1 MGSAVGPSAL
11 AVTAR
16 RAGDVPRTLARCLGP
31 LVLILLATTWPLSDF
46 QDHPHW
52 DEVEWIPFTH
62 YFGPFDLV
70 ANVALFVPLGVAIG
84 WKGTTPR
91 RVLWALAWG
100 IACSLTVEFAQVFSH
115 NRSATVADVVTNA
128 TGAWLGA
135 RWAVRRQSALSALPS
150 HDGDELRAT

>member
-1 MGSAVGPSAL
+1 VGFADGSSAF
-11 AVTAR
+11 AAPAR
-16 RAGDVPRTLARCLGP
+16 RGGAALLTLARCLGP
-31 LVLILLATTWPLSDF
+31 LALILLATTWPLSDF

-70 ANVALFVPLGVAIG
+70 ANVALFVPFGVAMG
-84 WKGTTPR
+84 WSGTTPR
-91 RVLWALAWG
+91 RVLWALAFG
-100 IACSLTVEFAQVFSH
+100 IACSLTVELAQVFSH
-115 NRSATVADVVTNA
+115 DRSATVADLITNS

-135 RWAVRRQSALSALPS
+135 RWAVRRQSTRSALPA